1 MPLTLVF
8 ALLTL
13 VSLVTVFLAVQR
25 LRGLRSALLASALTF
40 IGLSSLFVVMLQF
53 LTSQM

>member
-8 ALLTL
+8 VLLTL
-13 VSLVTVFLAVQR
+13 VSVVTVFLAVHR
-25 LRGLRSALLASALTF
+25 LRGLRSALLAGALTF
-40 IGLSSLFVVMLQF
+40 VGLSAVFVVMLQF